1 MAQWILKAN
10 GQVVPRQTC
19 RPLQVD
25 ELHSETLKRKRSIF
39 DELIEKRW
47 GTSESPVVQAYEDN
61 DFVPYEDEDEEP
73 RVLQDTEEPVD
84 SVGRA
89 ISQQPSYDKIINA
102 EVSLQLNDQ
111 MALGKVIRRATGP
124 HGKTV
129 GRYHDDPRLNSMV
142 YEVEFP
148 DGQIKDYA
156 ANVIAENIITQVDLD
171 GLSTTMLDAITDW
184 QKDESA
190 VEKAEKYLVT

>member
-1 MAQWILKAN
+1 M
-10 GQVVPRQTC
+10 
-19 RPLQVD
+19 
-25 ELHSETLKRKRSIF
+25 
-39 DELIEKRW
+39 
-47 GTSESPVVQAYEDN
+47 
-61 DFVPYEDEDEEP
+61 
-73 RVLQDTEEPVD
+73 
-84 SVGRA
+84 
-89 ISQQPSYDKIINA
+89 
-102 EVSLQLNDQ
+102 
-111 MALGKVIRRATGP
+111 
-124 HGKTV
+124 
-129 GRYHDDPRLNSMV
+129 LNSMV